1 MGKPFPLG
9 NVYGRMGAPV
19 TDALR
24 RAAMSQD
31 QAKLRRACEAALTQ
45 AARGSLAH
53 LAWIADRLDGRAI
66 ARVEHVDS
74 DARELD
80 LAAVMRA
87 VMSARAAGA
96 EDALA
101 LDDPA
106 ASLDPPIPQI
116 GEAGGVVEAEASPT
130 IAAKNEKP
138 E

>member
-1 MGKPFPLG
+1 
-9 NVYGRMGAPV
+9 
-19 TDALR
+19 
-24 RAAMSQD
+24 MSQD

-106 ASLDPPIPQI
+106 ASLDAPIPQI
-116 GEAGGVVEAEASPT
+116 GEAGGVVDGGASQP
-130 IAAKNEKP
+130 IAAKNEEP